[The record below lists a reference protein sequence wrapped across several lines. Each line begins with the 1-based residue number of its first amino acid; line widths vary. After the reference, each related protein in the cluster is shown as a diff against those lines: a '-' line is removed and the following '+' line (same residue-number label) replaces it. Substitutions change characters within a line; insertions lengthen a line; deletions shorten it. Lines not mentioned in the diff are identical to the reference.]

1 MPCGFAECLHHQGLG
16 GLGIRDFGT
25 QNICLLLKLVHRL
38 HFMDCSAWAQWVRQR
53 ASLVN
58 LKGDLRGHHWETLRA
73 ILPLYRAITTVQLGD
88 EETTLFWRDVWSGND
103 ALADRF
109 PALFSHCTQKEATA
123 RHAIL
128 SNLEHA
134 FVNRLSTQAR
144 VDLQQ
149 VRVIIVQSSLGRT
162 RSETDLF

>member
-1 MPCGFAECLHHQGLG
+1 
-16 GLGIRDFGT
+16 
-25 QNICLLLKLVHRL
+25 
-38 HFMDCSAWAQWVRQR
+38 
-53 ASLVN
+53 
-58 LKGDLRGHHWETLRA
+58 
-73 ILPLYRAITTVQLGD
+73 VQLGD

-103 ALADRF
+103 ALADHF

-123 RHAIL
+123 RHTIL